1 MARPR
6 KEGMDYFPHDV
17 NLSSDKKI
25 DALRIIHGNDGYTF
39 FCIMLELIYQ
49 EPNFEIDVSDAETIQ
64 ILAKKVEVTT
74 QKLQDMIL
82 TSVKHG
88 CFDRKRYENDHVLTS
103 NGIKKRA
110 SVVVDKRVK
119 MREKSRSDV
128 IPDVSVPVSSLV
140 SDAETG
146 VESTQS
152 KSKRKVKDKV
162 KEKNKKDI
170 IPKINFAEFVSLTQ
184 EEHDKLIAAHGEDK
198 VKRIYETLDNYK
210 GSNNKKYASDYR
222 TILNWVINRVDED
235 DAKKSAPRRTQRSQP
250 FYPPVKQQIEIY
262 KEPENV
268 DIPSDEEY
276 QVMLEKARRIK
287 EAKQNARPA

>member
-49 EPNFEIDVSDAETIQ
+49 EPNFELDVSDAETIQ

-74 QKLQDMIL
+74 QKLHEMIL

-88 CFDRKRYENDHVLTS
+88 CFDRERYEDDQVLTS

-110 SVVVDKRVK
+110 SIVVDKREK
-119 MREKSRSDV
+119 MRKAYVSPKEE
-128 IPDVSVPVSSLV
+128 VSVVVSA
-140 SDAETG
+140 AETG

-152 KSKRKVKDKV
+152 KSKSKSKV
-162 KEKNKKDI
+162 KEKKDI

-184 EEHDKLIAAHGEDK
+184 EEHNKLTETHGEDK
-198 VKRIYETLDNYK
+198 VKRMIETLDNYK
-210 GSNNKKYASDYR
+210 GASGKKYTSDYR
-222 TILNWVINRVDED
+222 AILNWVVKRVEED
-235 DAKKSAPRRTQRSQP
+235 DSKLTLIKGGGNGGKYGTSYAGPSEASRKAASSGSERFIGSPGSESGLTTEEVRRRASN
-250 FYPPVKQQIEIY
+250 FE
-262 KEPENV
+262 
-268 DIPSDEEY
+268 
-276 QVMLEKARRIK
+276 
-287 EAKQNARPA
+287 